1 MLIGMADGVKTQQV
15 NPRALLAL
23 ATLRALPAPTN
34 AHLVILG
41 RPTGRDGLLAW
52 RTVLEQTRR
61 LAALHK
67 HHTETR

>member
-1 MLIGMADGVKTQQV
+1 MFIGMAGGVKPQQV
-15 NPRALLAL
+15 YPRALRVLA
-23 ATLRALPAPTN
+23 ALRALPALAN